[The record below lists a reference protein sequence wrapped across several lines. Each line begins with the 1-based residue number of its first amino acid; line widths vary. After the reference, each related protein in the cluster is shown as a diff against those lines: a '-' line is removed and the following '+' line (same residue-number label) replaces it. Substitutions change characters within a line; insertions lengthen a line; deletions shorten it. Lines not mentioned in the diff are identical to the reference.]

1 MKCHV
6 LDFLCDSDRCCAL
19 TVLQNGIRFH
29 IIANAE
35 DFEEKDPGSSGP
47 LCREYQRL
55 VQPILDHEDTQLVKD
70 DEDGDGAE
78 EEEGNRS
85 PASTKTSDSGVDM
98 SRPDDDYVEHKG
110 GFASEGDDAKKE
122 MANWM
127 LSSFTDI
134 FEDMAPVSKALKQ
147 PTLKDWYN
155 CPTHFFSIQIDKDQL
170 VANPLEANKHF
181 KTAMNDLEPRTK
193 LPKYVTNLNIPR
205 FSPEDLKVI
214 TESDELN
221 PFHPSRVTTKQGET
235 YFLKGIDAT
244 QPDATKRELKTLVE
258 IEKKGLHK
266 QINVPRVHGLVTS
279 CHAPSEFIGFLLTDI
294 PRPTPLIKLIDEDI
308 SQRKREKW
316 AKEVERFTDVLHDND
331 IVWGDAKADNFVL
344 DENEKLWIID
354 FGGNYTEGWV
364 DAEKAETMEGD
375 EQGIEKI
382 VNALVDPIEGTEEI
396 RSSQEAIDQ
405 ERERGEKRRVDD
417 DEEGEEDGGKPH
429 GRRVRFKS
437 SAKRNEELYSI
448 LTILFGLLLVF
459 QTLASEVA
467 PPIPGYGFE
476 DFSWDLEVFPGRH
489 MILNGTIQEAIAQA
503 VQINPKFK
511 FNNTVTASSDANTP
525 RHTDWDFAYFHE
537 ILDAMMMLG
546 NGKGEDGHGEDLP
559 KGKPKLGPGPGNC
572 GRVSCEGSSAIYWC
586 NDSLDDKELS
596 SYSDIANAAVRVT
609 EYCPPFGG
617 FSKVETKGQQFTND
631 QWNVIVRGDNCCRS
645 QSGWQIC

>member
-1 MKCHV
+1 MASSAGSRQMKCHV

-55 VQPILDHEDTQLVKD
+55 VQPILDHEDTQLAKD
-70 DEDGDGAE
+70 DADGDGAE
-78 EEEGNRS
+78 EEEGYRS

-134 FEDMAPVSKALKQ
+134 FEDMAPVSKAPKQ

-316 AKEVERFTDVLHDND
+316 AKEVERVTEVLHDND
-331 IVWGDAKADNFVL
+331 IIWGDAKADNFVL

-405 ERERGEKRRVDD
+405 ERQRGEKRRVDD

-437 SAKRNEELYSI
+437 SAKRNEELYCTCRKPES
-448 LTILFGLLLVF
+448 GKM
-459 QTLASEVA
+459 VA
-467 PPIPGYGFE
+467 CDGDGCPYEWYHLSCLGSNRAPENEEWLCDVCKE
-476 DFSWDLEVFPGRH
+476 D
-489 MILNGTIQEAIAQA
+489 
-503 VQINPKFK
+503 
-511 FNNTVTASSDANTP
+511 
-525 RHTDWDFAYFHE
+525 
-537 ILDAMMMLG
+537 
-546 NGKGEDGHGEDLP
+546 
-559 KGKPKLGPGPGNC
+559 
-572 GRVSCEGSSAIYWC
+572 
-586 NDSLDDKELS
+586 
-596 SYSDIANAAVRVT
+596 
-609 EYCPPFGG
+609 
-617 FSKVETKGQQFTND
+617 
-631 QWNVIVRGDNCCRS
+631 
-645 QSGWQIC
+645 